1 MLIVGVDP
9 GLHGAACIY
18 EAETHHVLAVTDM
31 PVEPW
36 GSKSHINV
44 PEFMRWVHR
53 GRADTAAIERVNAM
67 PSIDGRRS
75 MGAAS
80 AFRFGMVFGEV
91 RGALIG
97 AGLKIVD
104 VPPTTWKDLFELR
117 GRDKD
122 DARGLAAW
130 LHPEIAGLLTRKK
143 DVGRGEAVLIARWA
157 ALDRWENR

>member
-104 VPPTTWKDLFELR
+104 VPPFVWKDLFELR
-117 GRDKD
+117 GLDKD
-122 DARGLAAW
+122 AARLLA
-130 LHPEIAGLLTRKK
+130 LHLYPELAQTLKRKK
-143 DVGRGEAVLIARWA
+143 DVGRADCILVARWA
-157 ALDRWENR
+157 ALSRWEHK